1 MGQNQDMA
9 QKFSELE
16 AALERINAGQLAALY
31 ISIIDSQAEWADIR
45 NDLINELFAG
55 GSALL
60 IEDQMPVG
68 GTNFALL
75 RSAPSPGVPLDC
87 RFHKHG

>member
-31 ISIIDSQAEWADIR
+31 ISIIDSQAERAD
-45 NDLINELFAG
+45 L
-55 GSALL
+55 
-60 IEDQMPVG
+60 EDY
-68 GTNFALL
+68 
-75 RSAPSPGVPLDC
+75 
-87 RFHKHG
+87 

>member
-31 ISIIDSQAEWADIR
+31 ISIIDSQAERADLEDYKPQTD
-45 NDLINELFAG
+45 NDPYG
-55 GSALL
+55 PHSR
-60 IEDQMPVG
+60 
-68 GTNFALL
+68 
-75 RSAPSPGVPLDC
+75 RSERIPAQPPPQQA
-87 RFHKHG
+87 HI

>member
-31 ISIIDSQAEWADIR
+31 ISIIGSQAEWADIR

-55 GSALL
+55 GSVL
-60 IEDQMPVG
+60 
-68 GTNFALL
+68 
-75 RSAPSPGVPLDC
+75 
-87 RFHKHG
+87 